1 MLLANGV
8 VGGFEVET
16 LTDVVEDSVEILG
29 AKGVVF
35 RTTGILREVVS
46 TTALGRQV

>member
-1 MLLANGV
+1 MLLANDV

-29 AKGVVF
+29 AKVVF
-35 RTTGILREVVS
+35 RITGILRKVVS
-46 TTALGRQV
+46 TTALG